1 MPPPVDLSKVN
12 EETER
17 ASQEA
22 ALQEAQASR
31 PGSTQPPASQ
41 SSSVTPV
48 SRRSSIASGSDGPRR
63 RSPQSDQLRQKMVEE
78 LCARSAHASARYGNN
93 AKLQDL
99 ITANAALCNDK
110 DSAGFTPLHFAAC
123 YNHHPALA
131 LLISAKADADA
142 LNEHGW
148 TPLHVAA
155 RNGHHKC
162 VTALLDAKAS
172 VDIKDKQEMTALHN
186 ASCSKCLDSVGAL
199 LRLGPECIHLK
210 DKDGW
215 TSLHFAARFG
225 RDDVV
230 KMLLDHKAD
239 PNAQDR
245 DGWTAIH
252 NSARNGRIGCV
263 QMLLSHGNADLSKKT
278 RYGETPLHI
287 ACRKGKAKVVDT
299 IITWAD
305 EQGGDLLKTLLSAQ
319 DTESRRPE
327 DVANVSYIRLL
338 LNRGHLIGS
347 SYDTMVENNDV
358 SSKDPEQTQ
367 TTTRKSRACCV
378 M

>member
-1 MPPPVDLSKVN
+1 MSAEGAGHHVAGTEDDGVRERGGAESKMSTSSLDTEDLPSSSIAISRPPTSSQAPLAEEEQGQARPEGGQEEEARTPEPALQAPVETANSAAAQDGAAQEPATSEAAPSSGEAAAGGGEAATSGGGAAQAPQPVEGAGDATFGKRISQRRSMPPPVDLSKVN

-162 VTALLDAKAS
+162 VTAVRCRERERERERERRTRARAR
-172 VDIKDKQEMTALHN
+172 T
-186 ASCSKCLDSVGAL
+186 
-199 LRLGPECIHLK
+199 R
-210 DKDGW
+210 
-215 TSLHFAARFG
+215 TS
-225 RDDVV
+225 
-230 KMLLDHKAD
+230 
-239 PNAQDR
+239 
-245 DGWTAIH
+245 I
-252 NSARNGRIGCV
+252 
-263 QMLLSHGNADLSKKT
+263 
-278 RYGETPLHI
+278 
-287 ACRKGKAKVVDT
+287 
-299 IITWAD
+299 
-305 EQGGDLLKTLLSAQ
+305 
-319 DTESRRPE
+319 
-327 DVANVSYIRLL
+327 
-338 LNRGHLIGS
+338 
-347 SYDTMVENNDV
+347 
-358 SSKDPEQTQ
+358 
-367 TTTRKSRACCV
+367 
-378 M
+378 